1 MRVLDKGVVHI
12 VLIEGVFMDAV
23 PLCTIGEGVTDS
35 RLGVAM
41 DTLMIGDVIAMR
53 ELIGCW
59 GDGV

>member
-12 VLIEGVFMDAV
+12 VLIEGVFIDAE
-23 PLCTIGEGVTDS
+23 PLCTMGEGVTDS

-41 DTLMIGDVIAMR
+41 ETFMVGDAIAMR